1 MGRIVTSGRICLQ
14 QSKPLKYWQITILG
28 RHPNTGKEIEKLGE
42 RNPSADKFPEEMSC
56 MRKEVEEALKRTNE
70 MMKQKFNKNKGP
82 ERQFDIGDLV

>member
-1 MGRIVTSGRICLQ
+1 
-14 QSKPLKYWQITILG
+14 
-28 RHPNTGKEIEKLGE
+28 
-42 RNPSADKFPEEMSC
+42 MSC